1 VRNGGGTES
10 RSPSIGCGIAV
21 DAMPDEYVLELSC
34 KLPFDLSAAM
44 IPGLETDLT
53 EI

>member
-21 DAMPDEYVLELSC
+21 DAAMPDEYVLELDPVNSP
-34 KLPFDLSAAM
+34 LISRPR
-44 IPGLETDLT
+44 
-53 EI
+53 

>member
-21 DAMPDEYVLELSC
+21 DAMPDEYVLELDPVNSP
-34 KLPFDLSAAM
+34 LISRPR
-44 IPGLETDLT
+44 
-53 EI
+53 